1 VAGQVSAVKQHAG
14 VGIVSTMFDIRNR
27 DVEARGAY
35 DPRYDVHR
43 SAYINEKPVTSVPSV
58 SVSSVQP
65 GKVET
70 VQEVTLTAPE
80 PATASVTPTLE
91 ESIPTEFNI
100 NNALYF
106 GDSIATGLGHSGQK
120 GTDKSDA
127 QWGRG
132 AHTNL
137 ELMRARPDGTFKGKD
152 IVLSSGILNSGTW
165 ENVSSQIELLQN
177 RGANSIRL
185 VGAPKY
191 NKRFAGYN
199 DRLQDIAKKYGI
211 TFLGGY
217 DARNTDNVHPN
228 YSTYPT
234 YRK

>member
-1 VAGQVSAVKQHAG
+1 
-14 VGIVSTMFDIRNR
+14 MFDIRNR

-43 SAYINEKPVTSVPSV
+43 SVINNEKPITSVPN
-58 SVSSVQP
+58 VSSSSIQP
-65 GKVET
+65 GKVELVQEVASTAPEPVIAEVET
-70 VQEVTLTAPE
+70 VQEVTPTAPE
-80 PATASVTPTLE
+80 PAVTNVAATPKE
-91 ESIPTEFNI
+91 FIPAEFNI

-106 GDSIATGLGHSGQK
+106 GDSIATGLGHRGQK

-137 ELMRARPDGTFKGKD
+137 ELMRSRPDGTFKGKD

-165 ENVSSQIELLQN
+165 ENVNSQIELLQN

-199 DRLQDIAKKYGI
+199 DRLQNIAKQYGI

>member
-1 VAGQVSAVKQHAG
+1 MAGLANEVKQLAAA
-14 VGIVSTMFDIRNR
+14 GIVSAMFDIRNR

-35 DPRYDVHR
+35 DPRYDIHR
-43 SAYINEKPVTSVPSV
+43 SAVNNEKSFTPVSSV
-58 SVSSVQP
+58 SITDVQP
-65 GKVET
+65 GKVEA
-70 VQEVTLTAPE
+70 VQEIAPVAPE
-80 PATASVTPTLE
+80 PAPTSVSKVLE
-91 ESIPTEFNI
+91 ESIPTEFNV

-106 GDSIATGLGHSGQK
+106 GDSIATGLGHGGER
-120 GTDKSDA
+120 GTDSSDA

-132 AHTNL
+132 AQANL
-137 ELMRARPDGTFKGKD
+137 QLMSARPQGTFKGKD

-165 ENVSSQIELLQN
+165 ENVNSQIELLQN

-199 DRLQDIAKKYGI
+199 DRLQSIAKKYGV